1 LGLFLSCRDGPD
13 DETKDRYRKLVDIT
27 RDEAALKEYLKPI
40 PPTEPADAIKT
51 FETAGGFRMELVA
64 HEPLFTEPAGA
75 TFDEDGR
82 VYVAEIVGYLYQPGS
97 GPRGSCANVAFYP
110 RAGFEALWLRDSRCT
125 SGSPSELSSDFDPVG
140 RWGSRRVGLSTGMP

>member
-1 LGLFLSCRDGPD
+1 M
-13 DETKDRYRKLVDIT
+13 DIT

-75 TFDEDGR
+75 TFDKDGR
-82 VYVAEIVGYLYQPGS
+82 MYVAEIVGYLYQPGS

-110 RAGFEALWLRDSRCT
+110 RAGFEALCSETPGARQGVLANYQAT
-125 SGSPSELSSDFDPVG
+125 LTLSGDGDRGESVY
-140 RWGSRRVGLSTGMP
+140 RRECLKCHRLG